1 MAIQNKINT
10 TITEFREEI
19 NSRGFQIA
27 SLYEVT
33 MVHGDSI
40 ICYPLSIITPGR
52 QFIYYNHDIW
62 GPTRKIPYKRTYT
75 QCNMSFII
83 HNDWAERIF
92 LETWAND
99 AIKNLSG
106 LNLAAG
112 AQLDSTG
119 NQSTDANVANQVVNA
134 VKLSASSPSP
144 RSIGNYGDYTNY
156 LNGLGTVVI
165 KCLDSKDKSK
175 VNLEFKLTEAY
186 PAILGPITL
195 ASDGSG
201 YATFNV
207 TFQFRDYIMINGE

>member
-1 MAIQNKINT
+1 
-10 TITEFREEI
+10 
-19 NSRGFQIA
+19 
-27 SLYEVT
+27 VT

-52 QFIYYNHDIW
+52 QFVYYNHDIW

-119 NQSTDANVANQVVNA
+119 NELTDADATAA
-134 VKLSASSPSP
+134 VTAAVQESASSSNAY
-144 RSIGNYGDYTNY
+144 SIGNYGDYTDY

-175 VNLEFKLTEAY
+175 VNLQFKLTEAY
-186 PAILGPITL
+186 PAVLGPITL

-207 TFQFRDYIMINGE
+207 TFQFRDYTMISGG

>member
-10 TITEFREEI
+10 TITQFREEI

-52 QFIYYNHDIW
+52 QFVYYNHDIW

-119 NQSTDANVANQVVNA
+119 NELTDADATAA
-134 VKLSASSPSP
+134 VTAAVQESASSSNAY
-144 RSIGNYGDYTNY
+144 SIGNYGDYTDY

-175 VNLEFKLTEAY
+175 VNLQFKLTEAY
-186 PAILGPITL
+186 PAVLGPITL

-207 TFQFRDYIMINGE
+207 TFQFRDYTMISGG